1 MEMKHT
7 TPHFIALAVL
17 AIGLPWF
24 FLLADEDHR
33 LLPSLFIVG
42 GAVAVLALDYFGPA
56 ALPDPLAAE
65 DPEPWKRPPAANAA
79 EAQAYQA
86 WVAQATT
93 AAQVAPSALTT
104 PAAPAFSQPQ
114 AANVAQPLTNE
125 AVAQQMHTPASVTPS
140 AVDPTPTAV
149 APSMPPAPEAPA
161 PRQSVAEELNR
172 PISIGPLTSPSED
185 APVNQ
190 PFSVGPLAS
199 PAPALQQ
206 APEPQQVSAPQQ
218 VSVPQQAPEP
228 QQVSAPQQAPDI
240 AQTQQASADAYDD
253 DDLDMTRAAVSPGS
267 RFTAADAMDPATPW
281 DVQAEIARTRPD
293 LWVALSK
300 NPSIYPDLKAWLDR
314 HINK

>member
-1 MEMKHT
+1 MKHT

-24 FLLADEDHR
+24 FLLSDEDHR
-33 LLPSLFIVG
+33 LLPSLFIVV

-56 ALPDPLAAE
+56 ALPDPLAAQ

-114 AANVAQPLTNE
+114 TANVAQPLTNE
-125 AVAQQMHTPASVTPS
+125 AVAQQVHTPASGAPS
-140 AVDPTPTAV
+140 ASAPAPTAV

-161 PRQSVAEELNR
+161 PRQSAAEELNR
-172 PISIGPLTSPSED
+172 PISIGPLTSSSKD

-218 VSVPQQAPEP
+218 APE
-228 QQVSAPQQAPDI
+228 I
-240 AQTQQASADAYDD
+240 AQPQQASADAYDD

-267 RFTAADAMDPATPW
+267 RFTAADAIDPATPW
-281 DVQAEIARTRPD
+281 EIQAEIARTRPD

>member
-24 FLLADEDHR
+24 FLLSDEDHR
-33 LLPSLFIVG
+33 LLPSLFIVV

-56 ALPDPLAAE
+56 ALPDPLAAQ

-125 AVAQQMHTPASVTPS
+125 AVAQQVHTPASVTPS
-140 AVDPTPTAV
+140 AVDPAPTAV

-161 PRQSVAEELNR
+161 PRQSAAEELNR
-172 PISIGPLTSPSED
+172 PISIGPLTSSSKD

-218 VSVPQQAPEP
+218 
-228 QQVSAPQQAPDI
+228 APDI
-240 AQTQQASADAYDD
+240 AQPQQASADAYDD

>member
-56 ALPDPLAAE
+56 ALPDPLAAQ

-125 AVAQQMHTPASVTPS
+125 AVAQQVHTPASVTPS
-140 AVDPTPTAV
+140 ASAPAPTAV

-161 PRQSVAEELNR
+161 PRQSAAEELNR
-172 PISIGPLTSPSED
+172 PISIGPLTSPSEA

-218 VSVPQQAPEP
+218 VSVPQQAP
-228 QQVSAPQQAPDI
+228 DI
-240 AQTQQASADAYDD
+240 AQPQQASADAYDD

-267 RFTAADAMDPATPW
+267 RFTAADAIDPATPW
-281 DVQAEIARTRPD
+281 EVQAEIARTRPD

>member
-1 MEMKHT
+1 MKHT

-33 LLPSLFIVG
+33 LLPSLFIVV

-56 ALPDPLAAE
+56 ALPDPLAAQ

-125 AVAQQMHTPASVTPS
+125 AVAQQVHTPASVTPS
-140 AVDPTPTAV
+140 AVDPAPTAV
-149 APSMPPAPEAPA
+149 APSMPSAPEAPA
-161 PRQSVAEELNR
+161 PRQSAAEELNR

-218 VSVPQQAPEP
+218 
-228 QQVSAPQQAPDI
+228 APDI
-240 AQTQQASADAYDD
+240 AQPQQASADAYDD

-267 RFTAADAMDPATPW
+267 RFTAADAIDPATPW
-281 DVQAEIARTRPD
+281 EIQAEIARTRPD

>member
-1 MEMKHT
+1 MKHT

-24 FLLADEDHR
+24 FLLSDEDHR
-33 LLPSLFIVG
+33 LLPSLFIVV

-56 ALPDPLAAE
+56 ALPDPLAAQ

-125 AVAQQMHTPASVTPS
+125 AVAQQMHTPASGAPS
-140 AVDPTPTAV
+140 ASAPAPTAI

-161 PRQSVAEELNR
+161 PRQSAAEELNR

-218 VSVPQQAPEP
+218 
-228 QQVSAPQQAPDI
+228 APDI
-240 AQTQQASADAYDD
+240 AQPQQASADAYDD

-267 RFTAADAMDPATPW
+267 RFTAADAIDPATPW

>member
-56 ALPDPLAAE
+56 ALPDPLAAQ

-125 AVAQQMHTPASVTPS
+125 AVAQQVHTPASGAPS
-140 AVDPTPTAV
+140 ASAPAPTAV

-161 PRQSVAEELNR
+161 PRQSAAEELNR

-206 APEPQQVSAPQQ
+206 APEPQQAP
-218 VSVPQQAPEP
+218 VP

-267 RFTAADAMDPATPW
+267 RFTAADAIDPATPW
-281 DVQAEIARTRPD
+281 EIQAEIARTRPD

>member
-24 FLLADEDHR
+24 FLLSDEDHR
-33 LLPSLFIVG
+33 LLPSLFIVV

-56 ALPDPLAAE
+56 ALPDPLAAQ

-125 AVAQQMHTPASVTPS
+125 AVAQQVHTPASGAPS
-140 AVDPTPTAV
+140 ASAPAPTAV

-161 PRQSVAEELNR
+161 PRQSAAEELNR

-218 VSVPQQAPEP
+218 VSVPQQAP
-228 QQVSAPQQAPDI
+228 DI
-240 AQTQQASADAYDD
+240 AQTRQASADAYDD

-293 LWVALSK
+293 LWLALSK

>member
-1 MEMKHT
+1 MKHT
-7 TPHFIALAVL
+7 PPHFIALAVL

-33 LLPSLFIVG
+33 LLPSLFIVV

-56 ALPDPLAAE
+56 ALPDPLAAQ

-125 AVAQQMHTPASVTPS
+125 AVAQQVHTPASVTPS
-140 AVDPTPTAV
+140 AVDPAPTAV

-161 PRQSVAEELNR
+161 PRQSAAEELNR
-172 PISIGPLTSPSED
+172 PISIGPLTSSSKD

-218 VSVPQQAPEP
+218 
-228 QQVSAPQQAPDI
+228 APDI
-240 AQTQQASADAYDD
+240 AQPQQASADAYDD

-267 RFTAADAMDPATPW
+267 RFTAADAIDPATPW
-281 DVQAEIARTRPD
+281 EIQAEIARTRPD

>member
-1 MEMKHT
+1 MKHT

-56 ALPDPLAAE
+56 ALPDPLAAQ

-125 AVAQQMHTPASVTPS
+125 AVAQQVHTPASGAPS
-140 AVDPTPTAV
+140 ASAPAPTAV

-161 PRQSVAEELNR
+161 PRQSAAEELNR

-218 VSVPQQAPEP
+218 
-228 QQVSAPQQAPDI
+228 APDI
-240 AQTQQASADAYDD
+240 AQPQQASADAYDD

-267 RFTAADAMDPATPW
+267 RFTAADAIDPATPW
-281 DVQAEIARTRPD
+281 EVQAEIARTRPD